1 MTIQRKYKLSAQ
13 YATEVSRWR
22 SMHGAIVLA
31 ERDFLL
37 IRRSIG
43 DLLLRSLVQP
53 LLFSFTFTYIYV
65 RIGGGFGVGEH
76 AGIATVVL
84 PGIIGF
90 SALFS
95 GIFAVGMPLAVDLG
109 ITREIDDRALAPMP
123 TTLIPVVRLM
133 TGAVQAIAAAL
144 VVPVMIAVV
153 AARAPD
159 TRGWQPMLFAVALL
173 ACGLC
178 TASIGLLMAGL
189 VATEKLPAVLTVI
202 HLPLTFLGAGY
213 YPWAAL
219 SKVPV
224 LQVAILLN
232 PMTYVSESLRA
243 AVTPHVAHMNPAIA
257 ISATV
262 AWTCVMATV
271 GARGVARRIVAR
283 ST

>member
-1 MTIQRKYKLSAQ
+1 
-13 YATEVSRWR
+13 
-22 SMHGAIVLA
+22 
-31 ERDFLL
+31 
-37 IRRSIG
+37 
-43 DLLLRSLVQP
+43 
-53 LLFSFTFTYIYV
+53 
-65 RIGGGFGVGEH
+65 
-76 AGIATVVL
+76 
-84 PGIIGF
+84 
-90 SALFS
+90 
-95 GIFAVGMPLAVDLG
+95 
-109 ITREIDDRALAPMP
+109 
-123 TTLIPVVRLM
+123 
-133 TGAVQAIAAAL
+133 
-144 VVPVMIAVV
+144 
-153 AARAPD
+153 
-159 TRGWQPMLFAVALL
+159 MLFAVALL

-257 ISATV
+257 ISVTV

-271 GARGVARRIVAR
+271 GARAVARRIVAR

>member
-1 MTIQRKYKLSAQ
+1 MLSRYQLEINQRPWMY
-13 YATEVSRWR
+13 
-22 SMHGAIVLA
+22 GAIALI

-37 IRRSIG
+37 IRRSVG

-65 RIGGGFGVGEH
+65 RIGAGFGVAEH

-123 TTLIPVVRLM
+123 TTLLPVVRLL
-133 TGAVQAIAAAL
+133 TGAGQAIAAAL
-144 VVPVMIAVV
+144 VVPLMIAVV

-159 TRGWQPMLFAVALL
+159 TRGWHPVLLAVALL

-189 VATEKLPAVLTVI
+189 VSTEKLPAVLTVI

-219 SKVPV
+219 STVPV
-224 LQVAILLN
+224 LQAAILLN

-262 AWTCVMATV
+262 AWTCIMATV
-271 GARGVARRIVAR
+271 GARAVARRITAR
-283 ST
+283 SI